1 MFDIW
6 SGNILENVALV
17 QQDAGPALAI
27 VVSGSESDQ
36 AFWGDHLTQT
46 SRDVFS
52 SDGSTVIASVFE
64 RSLRGNF
71 LGTFNAWIEAQP
83 TITASGLCEHSAGRQ
98 TLPDVALMS
107 MVFGKGKRL
116 SPFTQALGN
125 RKPAFP
131 TPRRARKAGVY
142 LRTVDLANLYANT
155 WVHHLADSGFRGLI
169 VKWGDEAVIPGKDWD
184 ASPLDLRNVDAV
196 RFVWQTEATQDLAR
210 EKEWVV
216 IDAQTGLMRFQ
227 FSRQDLDTL
236 ENRIADL
243 GEGQY
248 KVGVNLG
255 SLAISYPFLETALE
269 VLREDVL
276 DATKWA
282 NWDPYAW
289 IALYCRDEAQWQAEA
304 EHEERL
310 GRTGIREL
318 EARYPDFYLKIAT
331 MREAL
336 ERKKGRPLAVAVLD
350 FGETFWADLGLHQTL
365 RRTMD
370 SMIGESDR
378 GRSTRDLFG
387 IPHDRDGRGNILVE
401 SSVPEKAN
409 IRDSVIINSEIRD
422 PESIIRGG
430 LVVGGRH
437 GRLSMPHGGCALF
450 CAADHVTFTGP
461 HGVAFR
467 SVGAKIALPEG
478 GRHTSILLAQGPESM
493 ISNESIVDYSGETY
507 TEPILGNRLSFQ
519 EAGAIM
525 SELDGRELERRWYEA
540 WHGWG
545 RE

>member
-6 SGNILENVALV
+6 SGNIQDNVALV

-36 AFWGDHLTQT
+36 AFWGDHLNQT
-46 SRDVFS
+46 ARDVFRR
-52 SDGSTVIASVFE
+52 DGSTVIASVFE
-64 RSLRGNF
+64 RSLKGNF

-83 TITASGLCEHSAGRQ
+83 TVADSGQ
-98 TLPDVALMS
+98 MLPDVALMS

-131 TPRRARKAGVY
+131 TPRRAQDAGVY

-155 WVHHLADSGFRGLI
+155 WVRHLADSGFRGLI
-169 VKWGDEAVIPGKDWD
+169 VKWGDEAVIPGKKWD
-184 ASPLDLRNVDAV
+184 AADWDLRNVDAV
-196 RFVWQTEATQDLAR
+196 RFVWRTEATQDLAR

-216 IDAQTGLMRFQ
+216 IDAQTGLMRYQ

-236 ENRIADL
+236 QSRIADL

-255 SLAISYPFLETALE
+255 SLAISYPFLESALE
-269 VLREDVL
+269 VLREDIL

-282 NWDPYAW
+282 NWDPYVW
-289 IALYCRDEAQWQAEA
+289 IALFCRDEAQWQAEA
-304 EHEERL
+304 EQEERL

-318 EARYPDFYLKIAT
+318 EARYPDFYSKIAT

-336 ERKKGRPLAVAVLD
+336 ENKMGRPLAVAVLD

-370 SMIGESDR
+370 SLKSESDR

-387 IPHDRDGRGNILVE
+387 IPHHRDKQGNILVH
-401 SSVPEKAN
+401 SSFPATAD
-409 IRDSVIINSEIRD
+409 IRDSVLIDTEIRD
-422 PESIIRGG
+422 PASVIRGG

-437 GRLSMPHGGCALF
+437 RKLFMPHGGCALF
-450 CAADHVTFTGP
+450 CAVDQMTFPGP

-467 SVGAKIALPEG
+467 SLGAEISIPEG
-478 GRHTSILLAQGPESM
+478 GRHTSLLLDQGPESM
-493 ISNESIVDYSGETY
+493 VSNESIVDYSGENY
-507 TEPILGNRLSFQ
+507 TEPILGNPLSFQ
-519 EAGAIM
+519 EAGDIM
-525 SELDGRELERRWYEA
+525 SELDGRKLEHRWHEA
-540 WHGWG
+540 WRNWG
-545 RE
+545 RD